1 MDIKY
6 TYKTKDVPAMDSAI
20 INGLANSPEQLD
32 RMGIII
38 TPKFQQDQFKP
49 GFALDAATQPVNTQA
64 VGTPAQFLQEFL
76 PGVVNVLTKVR
87 KADYI
92 APVSTAGDWHLEE
105 VVLKVMEHT
114 GSPQLYSDHGAV
126 PFADFHENY
135 VKRQIVRFELGV
147 QMAPLADARSSATG
161 TNPDA
166 QKRGALANAFEI
178 LRNNIAFYGFDI
190 GNGET
195 YGLLNDPLLP
205 SYVTAANGVSGDSE
219 WTEKTVA
226 ERISD
231 LVSAASGLRV
241 QSGGNID
248 PEKDPIKLT
257 LPLSIADLI
266 NEVDDSTGS
275 AKTTK
280 QWIGE
285 NYANWTIENAPEFD
299 GANAGANVFYLS
311 AEKVEDGSDDDGQ
324 VMTQIVPAK
333 MVALGTEQRAKAPFE
348 AYSSAYAGVMTK
360 RAFGVYRVSGV

>member
-1 MDIKY
+1 MD
-6 TYKTKDVPAMDSAI
+6 DSGV
-20 INGLANSPEQLD
+20 N
-32 RMGIII
+32 
-38 TPKFQQDQFKP
+38 KP
-49 GFALDAATQPVNTQA
+49 GFALDAATQPVNALA

-126 PFADFHENY
+126 PFASFHENY
-135 VKRQIVRFELGV
+135 IRRQIVRFELGV
-147 QMAPLADARSSATG
+147 QMAPLADARASATG

-178 LRNNIAFYGFDI
+178 LRNNIAFYGYDI
-190 GNGET
+190 GNGDT

-205 SYVTAANGVSGDSE
+205 SYVTVANGAGGDTE
-219 WTEKTVA
+219 WDTKTVA

-231 LVSAASGLRV
+231 LVTAASALRV

-248 PEKDPIKLT
+248 PEKDRIKLT

-266 NEVDDSTGS
+266 NEVDSSTGS
-275 AKTTK
+275 AKTVK
-280 QWIGE
+280 QWISE
-285 NYANWTIENAPEFD
+285 NYSNWTIENAPEFD
-299 GANAGANVFYLS
+299 SANAGANVFYLA
-311 AEKVEDGSDDDGQ
+311 AETVQDGSDDDGQ

-333 MVALGTEQRAKAPFE
+333 MVALGTEQKAKGSFE
-348 AYSSAYAGVMTK
+348 AYSSAYAGVLVK
-360 RAFGVYRVSGV
+360 RAFGVVRYSGV